1 MARVKLEKID
11 DYYKV
16 INLPISETNEFET
29 LEELKNRLEQS
40 LIKEVGT
47 IKIARERGLKLKDLL
62 DEVKGMINVEG
73 D

>member
-11 DYYKV
+11 GYYKV

-40 LIKEVGT
+40 LIKEVST
-47 IKIARERGLKLKDLL
+47 IKTARERGLKLKDLL
-62 DEVKGMINVEG
+62 DEVKGMINVE
-73 D
+73 DD